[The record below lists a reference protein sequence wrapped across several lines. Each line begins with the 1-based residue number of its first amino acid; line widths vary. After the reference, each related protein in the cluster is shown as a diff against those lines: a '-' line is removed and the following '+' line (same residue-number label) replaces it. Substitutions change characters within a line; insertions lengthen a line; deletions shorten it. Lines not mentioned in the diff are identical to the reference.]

1 VSKLN
6 HLVILP
12 GIVLNSSLAYL
23 RNVEE
28 AVEEVR
34 RPI

>member
-1 VSKLN
+1 MGKLN
-6 HLVILP
+6 HLIILP
-12 GIVLNSSLAYL
+12 SIVLNSSLADL

-28 AVEEVR
+28 AVEEVG